1 MLTTAGITCLTM
13 GAKLGSCMRACG
25 EVEDCSCGAVVCAPA
40 MGAMTRPKPRT
51 AATAA
56 ARTSLAERRR
66 GDGVGS
72 CDMRIPLDQFSEA
85 LKATICGAA
94 QRGADTP
101 RLGDH
106 GLRPAFNGI
115 KSV

>member
-1 MLTTAGITCLTM
+1 
-13 GAKLGSCMRACG
+13 
-25 EVEDCSCGAVVCAPA
+25 
-40 MGAMTRPKPRT
+40 
-51 AATAA
+51 
-56 ARTSLAERRR
+56 
-66 GDGVGS
+66 
-72 CDMRIPLDQFSEA
+72 MRIPLDQFSEA